1 MIENGHIYMQK
12 KHKSVFFECKSTSQ
26 KEQLQSIIGHQ
37 WSMIENCHIYTK
49 KTEIFTCKSTPAT
62 KKSFQTP
69 SHHRT
74 LVIWIE
80 NSQISKLIH

>member
-12 KHKSVFFECKSTSQ
+12 KHKVFFLNVNPPSQ

-49 KTEIFTCKSTPAT
+49 KNWDF
-62 KKSFQTP
+62 
-69 SHHRT
+69 HM
-74 LVIWIE
+74 
-80 NSQISKLIH
+80 